1 MNLDRMQSS
10 VFATRL
16 ACVGMVALALVSM
29 PAGLE
34 AQQEPKADPSA
45 AVEEETKGQA
55 KKDKKKKNEAG
66 SEKKEPQK
74 GPSFI
79 PIPIFIT
86 EPAIGYGLGAALAYF
101 HPTKDGEAGGSL
113 APGLT
118 TSTASA
124 TGKRQKVPPTIS
136 GIAAAY
142 TDKGTWGV
150 GLGHSASWAKDTIR
164 YSGVIGY
171 ANVVSEF
178 WFLNRP
184 FEFTLAGAVLTQD
197 IKFRLGKGNFFLGG
211 KLSWLDTDVKVKVDI
226 DDVPI
231 DLSDREVQD
240 LGLALQAAYEGRD
253 NMMTPNS
260 GQYVHLTAWK
270 YFESQF
276 SDFAYLKAGLDVQ
289 SFHPLAADKLVLGL
303 RLKLD
308 AVDGEPPFWAYP
320 WITLRGVAALR
331 YQNERTAVIDSE
343 LRWNF
348 AERWAAVGFLGTGAT
363 EGDAPQYVDEKGIT
377 AGGIGGRYL
386 YRPQDSLWVGVDL
399 ARGPE
404 ETIFYIQVGHAW

>member
-1 MNLDRMQSS
+1 VNLDRLQSCTL
-10 VFATRL
+10 VIRL
-16 ACVGMVALALVSM
+16 AFVGVTALGLVSM
-29 PAGLE
+29 PADLE
-34 AQQEPKADPSA
+34 AQQQPTADSPVA
-45 AVEEETKGQA
+45 TADETTKNQKVE
-55 KKDKKKKNEAG
+55 NV
-66 SEKKEPQK
+66 KEDTK

-101 HPTKDGEAGGSL
+101 HPTKDGGAKGSL

-118 TSTASA
+118 SSTAA
-124 TGKRQKVPPTIS
+124 DTGKRQKVPPTIS

-142 TDKGTWGV
+142 TDKGTWGI

-164 YSGVIGY
+164 YSGIIGY

-178 WFLNRP
+178 WFLNQP

-226 DDVPI
+226 AEVPI
-231 DLSDREVQD
+231 DLAEREVQD
-240 LGLALQAAYEGRD
+240 FGIALQAVYEGRD
-253 NMMTPNS
+253 NMMTPNA
-260 GQYVHLTAWK
+260 GQSAQLTTWK
-270 YFESQF
+270 YFESEIG
-276 SDFAYLKAGLDVQ
+276 DFDYLKIGLDVQ
-289 SFHPLAADKLVLGL
+289 SFHELARKKLVLGL
-303 RLKLD
+303 RLKID

-320 WITLRGVAALR
+320 WITIRGVAALR

-348 AERWAAVGFLGTGAT
+348 AERWAAVAFIGTGAT
-363 EGDAPQYVDEKGIT
+363 EGDAPQYVDERGIT